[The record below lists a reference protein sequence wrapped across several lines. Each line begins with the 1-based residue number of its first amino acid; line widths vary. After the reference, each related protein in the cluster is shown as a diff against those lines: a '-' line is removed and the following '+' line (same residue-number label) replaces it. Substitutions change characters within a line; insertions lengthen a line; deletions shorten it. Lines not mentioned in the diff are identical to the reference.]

1 LEPGTTAL
9 PKVMSGG
16 GGAAAGL
23 AAESSQVDSAKKHKP
38 ESEENK
44 EKKNWV
50 EVHLVDESGA
60 DVPNEAVRV
69 TLPDGTVAEGTTN
82 EKGKYRVDG
91 IDPGN
96 CTVTFPN
103 LDQDAWKEK

>member
-1 LEPGTTAL
+1 
-9 PKVMSGG
+9 MSAAGRT
-16 GGAAAGL
+16 AAAAAAP
-23 AAESSQVDSAKKHKP
+23 AAEAVDSAQKHKP
-38 ESEENK
+38 ESAENK

-60 DVPNEAVRV
+60 NVPNEAVRI
-69 TLPDGTVAEGTTN
+69 TLPDGAIAEGTTN
-82 EKGKYRVDG
+82 DQGKYRVDG